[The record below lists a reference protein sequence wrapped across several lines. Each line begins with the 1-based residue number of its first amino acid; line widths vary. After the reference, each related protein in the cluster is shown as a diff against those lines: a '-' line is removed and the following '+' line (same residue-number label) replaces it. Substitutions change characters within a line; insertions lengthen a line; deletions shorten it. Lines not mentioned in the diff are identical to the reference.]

1 MWCDDI
7 MDESATSIRT
17 QQRARDRVK
26 KKINSKFRHM
36 KLADLCHM
44 SGNDFNAALLMAVPP
59 DERATLLAET
69 YGFDEEEDDE
79 EDMP

>member
-1 MWCDDI
+1 
-7 MDESATSIRT
+7 MDETATNIRT

-44 SGNDFNAALLMAVPP
+44 SGNDFHAALLMAVPP
-59 DERATLLAET
+59 EERAVLLAET
-69 YGFDEEEDDE
+69 GGFDGGEEEQDNE

>member
-7 MDESATSIRT
+7 MDESATNMRT
-17 QQRARDRVK
+17 QMRARDRVK

-36 KLADLCHM
+36 KLADLCHI

-59 DERATLLAET
+59 EERAALLAET
-69 YGFDEEEDDE
+69 SGVEDEEDAE